1 MTRKIYVGGMPP
13 PYGGISVYLYR
24 LNKIESDSL
33 FIDTNRINKIWFL
46 KQFITS
52 GNYYIFNSSNIKI
65 YFYTLLLKMTT
76 SNKYAIHI
84 HGNHLTNIFG
94 GKYWF
99 YKYLIKLSLKFAE
112 EIYVVNA
119 NIRNYLIKIG
129 INPSKISI
137 KYAFLPPPLEDEEK
151 ILKTYPSSLFYFIDS
166 HKPLLIANAFKI
178 FFRKGVDVYGLDM
191 CIELTSKLKEN
202 YPKIGFIFA
211 LPDVS
216 EKKDYQERMKKRIK
230 ELNIED
236 NFYFLVGQKELWP
249 LFKRANLMLRPT
261 YIDGDSVSIREAIFF
276 TIPTIASDFCERPKN
291 TILFKNRDINDLYIT
306 ALDVIKNGRKYTK
319 SMKNNFK
326 IFR

>member
-1 MTRKIYVGGMPP
+1 MSRKIYVGSMPP

-24 LNKIESDSL
+24 LSKIESDSL
-33 FIDTNRINKIWFL
+33 FIDINRINKMWFL
-46 KQFITS
+46 KQFFTS

-76 SNKYAIHI
+76 NNKYRIHI

-112 EIYVVNA
+112 EIYVVNVD
-119 NIRNYLIKIG
+119 IRNYLIKIG

-137 KYAFLPPPLEDEEK
+137 KYAFLPPPLVDEKK
-151 ILKTYPSSLFYFIDS
+151 ILKTYPSSLFNFIDS

-178 FFRKGVDVYGLDM
+178 FFHKGVDVYGLDM
-191 CIELTSKLKEN
+191 CIELISKLKKN
-202 YPKIGFIFA
+202 YPNVGFIFA
-211 LPDVS
+211 LADDS
-216 EKKDYQERMKKRIK
+216 AEKAYQKKMKKRIK
-230 ELNIED
+230 ELNIKG
-236 NFYFLVGQKELWP
+236 NFFFLSSQKEIWP
-249 LFKRANLMLRPT
+249 IFKRTNLMLRPT

-291 TILFKNRDINDLYIT
+291 TILFKNRDINDLYIK
-306 ALDVIKNGRKYTK
+306 ALDVIKNG
-319 SMKNNFK
+319 KNMRIK
-326 IFR
+326 